1 MGQSCVDRHPS
12 MLSTEAG
19 HPALFSE
26 APAPA
31 QWDAGLLLPCLDSG
45 TDAMI
50 GRHAAIPEHSVI
62 ANSRSQTAALCT
74 AAGGDTS
81 ALGLVASALSLQPS
95 WAEANTQQRSSS
107 KAPALKHTGEAR
119 PT

>member
-1 MGQSCVDRHPS
+1 MTKSVGQSYVDRHPS

-26 APAPA
+26 VPVPA

-50 GRHAAIPEHSVI
+50 GRRAAIPEHWVT
-62 ANSRSQTAALCT
+62 ANSKSQTASLCT
-74 AAGGDTS
+74 AARGDTC
-81 ALGLVASALSLQPS
+81 ALGLVASALSLQS
-95 WAEANTQQRSSS
+95 GCAEANTQQRSSP
-107 KAPALKHTGEAR
+107 KATR
-119 PT
+119 P